1 MNEVPHTIKT
11 DVKPTIINLPKEEG
25 IFNNAINTIN
35 TEIPPITKLY
45 AAGEYT
51 ELYQS
56 IIQYSKISFL
66 LLFWN
71 YTKP

>member
-35 TEIPPITKLY
+35 TEIPPITNARKRTSLVY
-45 AAGEYT
+45 FSRWEIIT
-51 ELYQS
+51 FFS
-56 IIQYSKISFL
+56 IIHRNKQYD
-66 LLFWN
+66 
-71 YTKP
+71 